1 MGKNYNYLEGVSFP
15 IQINSHRL
23 GTPKLP
29 NLDEFSENFQKGAFP
44 IQNISLK
51 NFATINGN
59 LVTNF
64 QQKAQHSFPTQG
76 WAGGVKGRLVFF
88 RKFIQIWELFLDAQI
103 FSGYIS
109 QKYTLAI

>member
-29 NLDEFSENFQKGAFP
+29 NLDEFSENFQKGGGAFP

-59 LVTNF
+59 SVTVGGS
-64 QQKAQHSFPTQG
+64 KAVWCFS
-76 WAGGVKGRLVFF
+76 VNSS
-88 RKFIQIWELFLDAQI
+88 KFESLGEA
-103 FSGYIS
+103 
-109 QKYTLAI
+109 